1 VKHELSKDW
10 TAEERLVLMAK
21 IASMVQSDIPAGN
34 YSAATEFDPVTGF
47 PTAFRPNCQSIIEI
61 GLAPRWLLERSREDL
76 QKMLDEDNEQDP
88 GSLKEVLEKL
98 WSGE

>member
-1 VKHELSKDW
+1 MKHVLSKDW

-21 IASMVQSDIPAGN
+21 VAGMVQSDIPAGR
-34 YSAATEFDPVTGF
+34 YGAVVREDARGVPIEC
-47 PTAFRPNCQSIIEI
+47 RPNCQSIIEI
-61 GLAPRWLLERSREDL
+61 ALAPRELLEHSREGL
-76 QKMLDEDNEQDP
+76 QKILDEDAAEDL

>member
-1 VKHELSKDW
+1 VKHVLSKDW
-10 TAEERLVLMAK
+10 TAEERLVLVAK
-21 IASMVQSDIPAGN
+21 VASMVQSDIPAGN

-61 GLAPRWLLERSREDL
+61 ALAPRELLEHSREGL
-76 QKMLDEDNEQDP
+76 QEIMDEDAVDG

-98 WSGE
+98 WSGGE